1 MRDSDCP
8 PPESGAG
15 PGVRGHIDFFNPG
28 YNGVMPYSTKPTK
41 KKFYVVWKGRQ
52 TGIFTTWEACA
63 AQVNGFV
70 GAEYKAFDSRA
81 EAEAALKGSYSDFK
95 GKTTPAKPRQPN
107 LLASQPIRD
116 SYCVDAASRGN
127 PGVME
132 YRGVYTATRKEIFH
146 QGPFPDGTNNVGE
159 FLAIV
164 DALVMLKEQ
173 GIKKPIYSDSAN
185 ALLWLKLKK
194 CRTRLKPSRQ
204 NAPLF
209 ERIRQAEEWLK
220 TNPYVNKVLKWDTQA
235 WGEIPADFGRK

>member
-1 MRDSDCP
+1 MAFTP
-8 PPESGAG
+8 K
-15 PGVRGHIDFFNPG
+15 NP
-28 YNGVMPYSTKPTK
+28 K

-63 AQVNGFV
+63 AQVNGYV
-70 GAEYKAFDSRA
+70 GAEYKAFDSRD
-81 EAEAALKGSYSDFK
+81 EAEAAWRGKYEDYK
-95 GKTTPAKPRQPN
+95 GKTASAKPRQLK
-107 LLASQPIRD
+107 LLASQPILD
-116 SYCVDAASRGN
+116 SYCVDAASSGN

-164 DALVMLKEQ
+164 HALALFKEK
-173 GIKKPIYSDSAN
+173 GITQPIYSDSAN
-185 ALLWLKLKK
+185 ALLWVKLKK
-194 CRTRLKPSRQ
+194 CRTRLKLTRL

-209 ERIRQAEEWLK
+209 ESIRQAEEWLK
-220 TNPYVNKVLKWDTQA
+220 TNTYLNKILNWDTQA